1 MKRVLLLF
9 ILSACIANVFAVDRT
24 INISLEQNDSTIPFI
39 NCKFTITKR
48 GTAGSSRLELTI
60 KNTKNS
66 NVIFLFDQSYSQKQ
80 LKNLNKTFHDFP
92 QIVYSRKEYKGPK
105 DSCNYVEGLNGIKK
119 LDNGCSATISI
130 SINPEGVGRIELP
143 LYEASYNNKK
153 KKKATINDC
162 HVLTLNITVP
172 KEEEDKEYEG
182 FVQRYNNLIE
192 EIKKS
197 SPFCINS
204 KHTDSRQLMNDYQ
217 NELKKLANEISPKL
231 MSHSRVEDYQNL
243 SNAINNFK
251 FDTYDCGR
259 HNVATTSTKSVHS
272 CPYCNMS
279 LEDINNAIEEI
290 YLKLIRGKIDKAKA
304 LEDARKFYNAC
315 NKCDKLIPLWKK
327 GGNVRTKIEKN
338 FDSIK
343 RFKK

>member
-1 MKRVLLLF
+1 MKRVLFLF
-9 ILSACIANVFAVDRT
+9 IFSACIANVFAQDRVVD
-24 INISLEQNDSTIPFI
+24 IELDQNDSPIKHMGCELTI
-39 NCKFTITKR
+39 KKW
-48 GTAGSSRLELTI
+48 GAGSASSSGLDLTI
-60 KNTKNS
+60 KNTQNPD
-66 NVIFLFDQSYSQKQ
+66 VIFLFDKSYSQKQ
-80 LKNLNKTFHDFP
+80 LKNLKKTLDNFP
-92 QIVYSRKEYKGPK
+92 KIVYKTKEDCRYVKELQSKG
-105 DSCNYVEGLNGIKK
+105 IQK
-119 LDNGCSATISI
+119 LDNGYSATIPI
-130 SINPEGVGRIELP
+130 SLNTQGIVRIELP
-143 LYEASYNNKK
+143 LYIASYKNKK
-153 KKKATINDC
+153 KKEVTINDLS
-162 HVLTLNITVP
+162 VLTLNITVP
-172 KEEEDKEYEG
+172 KEEEDKDYTNFEL
-182 FVQRYNNLIE
+182 RYNDLMTK
-192 EIKKS
+192 IKKS

-231 MSHSRVEDYQNL
+231 VGHSRVEDYQNL

-279 LEDINNAIEEI
+279 LEDIDKAIEGI
-290 YLKLIRGKIDKAKA
+290 YLQLIRGKIDKAKA

-327 GGNVRTKIEKN
+327 GGNVRTIIEKN